1 MADLPENGVRILSKL
16 YYYLKL
22 TLGRRSS
29 LLSNFFT
36 IQSHDNKV
44 FFGMNQHLFLVWYG
58 QNTRGSKVSISFVS
72 GMSFFVVDCTMCVS
86 VRSQRFF
93 LLILER
99 LNLVQTCHIKAWK
112 NLGHFWGQ
120 YVWVCQSW
128 WFIYIQTFTK
138 KKVCSNMRNT

>member
-72 GMSFFVVDCTMCVS
+72 GMSFFVDCTMCVS

-93 LLILER
+93 FVNIGTT
-99 LNLVQTCHIKAWK
+99 QFST
-112 NLGHFWGQ
+112 
-120 YVWVCQSW
+120 
-128 WFIYIQTFTK
+128 
-138 KKVCSNMRNT
+138 NMPY